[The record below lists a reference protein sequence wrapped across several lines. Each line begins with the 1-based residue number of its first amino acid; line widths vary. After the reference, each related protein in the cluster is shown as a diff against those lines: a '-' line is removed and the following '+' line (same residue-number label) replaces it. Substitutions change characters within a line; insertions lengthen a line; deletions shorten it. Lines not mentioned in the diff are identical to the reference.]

1 MLFFDYALHLIMLHK
16 PLKLMRVF
24 HELTQKELA
33 DKLGIS
39 KSHLSEIEAGK
50 KTPTIALLNR
60 YAEIFEVPVSSIFL
74 FSENLDNNFSGFNPK
89 KLETVVPS
97 KLLVLMN
104 FIAIHTNRET

>member
-1 MLFFDYALHLIMLHK
+1 MLHK
-16 PLKLMRVF
+16 PLKLMRIF

-50 KTPTIALLNR
+50 KIPTIALLNR
-60 YAEIFEVPVSSIFL
+60 YTEIFEVPVSSIFL
-74 FSENLDNNFSGFNPK
+74 FSENLDSNFNEFNPK

-97 KLLVLMN
+97 KLLVIMN
-104 FIAIHTNRET
+104 FIAIHRSRET